1 MWGADRATAF
11 RHDGN
16 NHPYSYA
23 YESTRTEALRLA
35 GTVSVWETFSKQTK
49 GKKRQ
54 DHSCSSSTMQPQ
66 KTDLQ
71 PHNPLEPCR
80 ASIVPTSDSQ
90 VVPTNNKVYQRSP
103 VVRGETTAF
112 SSLYIS
118 SCHPRLVLT
127 SSVKHW
133 NASI

>member
-1 MWGADRATAF
+1 MWATFA
-11 RHDGN
+11 
-16 NHPYSYA
+16 
-23 YESTRTEALRLA
+23 
-35 GTVSVWETFSKQTK
+35 KQTK

-71 PHNPLEPCR
+71 SHNPLELCK

-103 VVRGETTAF
+103 VIREETAAF
-112 SSLYIS
+112 SGANPVHFKLPS
-118 SCHPRLVLT
+118 SST
-127 SSVKHW
+127 TY
-133 NASI
+133 